1 VSAVRPVVVVG
12 DVGLD
17 VIVRPQGTIQHGT
30 DTRSDVTITPGGAGA
45 NTAAWLAAYGMDVTL
60 LARIGDDHAGQTVR
74 RDLEA
79 CGVTPV
85 LVVDATHPTCTVVV
99 LVDSDG
105 ERTMFPDRGA
115 NRQLTDGDV
124 DLAQLRLG
132 GEHAAV
138 PHLHVSAYVLF
149 DEGSRAAGLAALRH
163 ARSLGWTTSVDPQS
177 PAHLRAVG
185 PERFLDWIDGIDL
198 LLPNDAE
205 LTTLGGDER
214 ALRAVRAV
222 VVTEDARGA
231 RWVCR
236 AADGSLDTVRVEAPS
251 VEVVDPTGAGDAFNA
266 GFLGA
271 WLGGADPDVALR
283 AGVEAGS
290 AAVTRTG
297 ARPGV
302 TSGQPG
308 DQNASVGT

>member
-1 VSAVRPVVVVG
+1 MSAVRPVVVVG

-17 VIVRPQGTIQHGT
+17 VIVRPHGAIQHGT

-60 LARIGDDHAGQTVR
+60 VARIGADHAGESVR
-74 RDLEA
+74 ADLA
-79 CGVTPV
+79 AHGVGAA
-85 LVVDATHPTCTVVV
+85 LAVDSTHPTCTVVV
-99 LVDSDG
+99 LVAADG

-115 NRQLTDGDV
+115 NRHLTEGDV
-124 DLAQLRLG
+124 DLTQLGRG
-132 GEHAAV
+132 GEHGTV

-149 DEGSRAAGLAALRH
+149 DEGSRAAGLAALRQ
-163 ARSLGWTTSVDPQS
+163 ARALGWTTSVDPQS
-177 PAHLRAVG
+177 PAHLRSVG
-185 PERFLDWIDGIDL
+185 TRTFLGWVADTDL
-198 LLPNDAE
+198 LLPNEAE
-205 LTTLGGDER
+205 LATLGGED
-214 ALRAVRAV
+214 AVLTAVGAV
-222 VVTEDARGA
+222 VVTADAHGA

-271 WLGGADPDVALR
+271 WLSGVDPDSALR
-283 AGVEAGS
+283 AGVTAGS

-297 ARPGV
+297 ARPDLR
-302 TSGQPG
+302 SGQPDG
-308 DQNASVGT
+308 QKASVGT